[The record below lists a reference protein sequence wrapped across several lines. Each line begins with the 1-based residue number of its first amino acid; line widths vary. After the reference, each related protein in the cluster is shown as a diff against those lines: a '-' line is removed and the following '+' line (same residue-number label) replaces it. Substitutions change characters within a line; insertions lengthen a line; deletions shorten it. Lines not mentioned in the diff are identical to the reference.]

1 MPRIVTFGELML
13 RLSPPG
19 WKRFSQAFSFEAVY
33 SGGESNV
40 AFTLA
45 SFGLQTRFV
54 TRIPNNDIGDC
65 ALNALRSCGID
76 TSHAVRGGKRLG
88 IYFLETGAMQR
99 GAKVVYDRANSGMT
113 TIKPGDIDWDAAFA
127 DVDWFHW
134 TGVTPGLSQSA
145 ADACMEACKAAA
157 DRGITISS
165 DPNYRKALW
174 KYGKAPSEILPALVE
189 YSDVLISSKFD
200 AEKLLD
206 IPFEG
211 KAFSENRMDSPA
223 DYSIVCNAVMKR
235 FPKVKKVITTLRGS
249 ISASHNTW
257 SGMMWDGQQMHTT
270 PTYQLSH
277 IVDRV
282 GGGDSFM
289 GGLIYGLLT
298 WPDDDTMALRFAI
311 AASAL
316 KHSIT
321 GDANLATVDEVMSL
335 LSGDG
340 SGRVSR

>member
-1 MPRIVTFGELML
+1 MPRIVTFGEIML

-19 WKRFSQAFSFEAVY
+19 WKRFSQASSFDAIY
-33 SGGESNV
+33 AGGESNV
-40 AFTLA
+40 AFSLA
-45 SFGLQTRFV
+45 NFGLDTRFV
-54 TRIPNNDIGDC
+54 TRIPENDIGAC
-65 ALNALRSCGID
+65 ALNALNSCGVD
-76 TSHAVRGGKRLG
+76 TNHVIRGGERLG

-99 GAKVVYDRANSGMT
+99 GAKVVYDRAYSSMT
-113 TIKPGDIDWDAAFA
+113 TIMPGQIDWEAAFE

-145 ADACMEACKAAA
+145 ADACLEACKAAA

-174 KYGKAPSEILPALVE
+174 KYGKSPAEVLPALVE
-189 YSDVLISSKFD
+189 YSDIVISSKFD
-200 AEKLLD
+200 AETLFD
-206 IPFEG
+206 IPFEEEGLWNKNPDSRTSYSAVG
-211 KAFSENRMDSPA
+211 KA
-223 DYSIVCNAVMKR
+223 VMQR
-235 FPKVKKVITTLRGS
+235 FPKVKKVISTSRGS

-257 SGMMWDGQQMHTT
+257 SAMLWDGKQIHTS
-270 PTYQLSH
+270 PTYELSH

-289 GGLIYGLLT
+289 AGLIYGFLT
-298 WPDDDTMALRFAI
+298 WPQEDPMALRFAV

-316 KHSIT
+316 KHSVS
-321 GDANLATVDEVMSL
+321 GDTNLATVDEVMSL
-335 LSGDG
+335 LHGDG